1 MTLRLTELHPAT
13 VHLPIALAPAAL
25 ALDALGSATGS
36 RGMME
41 AGRLVIGAAFAG
53 AVTAGVTGILAQGA
67 SKVERGEAHDL
78 LTTHRTLNVTLTLLL
93 GGMAAERA
101 AMREPSRGYFA
112 VGLLAMGAMGYS
124 AYLGGRMSYE
134 HGVGVAR
141 ADGLRE
147 RAEIGRD
154 SLYDVVEAPVASIG
168 RALREAW
175 DDVARG
181 RFLPALRPGGG
192 RPRGYE
198 RAPAAPRPAEMAAAG
213 E

>member
-1 MTLRLTELHPAT
+1 MTLRLTEIHPST

-25 ALDALGSATGS
+25 ALDAIGSATGS
-36 RGMME
+36 RGMMN
-41 AGRLVIGAAFAG
+41 AGRLLIGAAAAS
-53 AVTAGVTGILAQGA
+53 AVLAGVTGVLAQGA
-67 SKVERGEAHDL
+67 AKVEEGEPHDL
-78 LTTHRTLNVTLTLLL
+78 LTTHRTMNVALTLLL

-101 AMREPSRGYFA
+101 AVREPGRGYFA

-154 SLYDVVEAPVASIG
+154 SLYDVVEATVASIG
-168 RALREAW
+168 RALRESW
-175 DDVARG
+175 DDVVRG
-181 RFLPALRPGGG
+181 RFLPALKPGGG
-192 RPRGYE
+192 RPRGFE
-198 RAPAAPRPAEMAAAG
+198 RVPVAPKPAEMAAEG
-213 E
+213 